1 MVLEF
6 VIEAVIAIMRAYVIE
21 AVIANQA
28 TMVFVI
34 EANANC
40 GSTD

>member
-21 AVIANQA
+21 ALVVNQA
-28 TMVFVI
+28 IMVFVI
-34 EANANC
+34 
-40 GSTD
+40 